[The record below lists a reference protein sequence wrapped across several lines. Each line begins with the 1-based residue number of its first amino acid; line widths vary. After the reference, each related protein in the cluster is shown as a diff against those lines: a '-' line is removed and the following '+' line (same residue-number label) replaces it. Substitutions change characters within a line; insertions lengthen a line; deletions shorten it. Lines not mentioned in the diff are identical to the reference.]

1 MMYSLDEVSIIPSTF
16 TSVKSRKDIITT
28 YTSKLPIFVA
38 PMTCLVDFINFSSFE
53 DSKII
58 PIFPVYDINNKELF
72 KQRLTFIQQSKWV
85 ALTLNEFED
94 TFCRNKWNLD
104 KENLFNICID
114 TANGHLHDIYVATKY
129 AKKSFPNLAIRV
141 GNIANPKTYDEIC
154 KNYSDSVQFIRV
166 GIGGGSGCTT
176 SVQTGVHTS
185 LPYLITEINKI
196 KKSYANKPLVIADGG
211 VNTIDR
217 AIKCLALGA
226 DYVMMGSMF
235 ANCKEVDNYDE
246 VKNEYYGQ
254 SSIQG
259 QLDRFGEIR
268 SNPEGLEKI
277 VEINTTL
284 NEVCSKFDAALR
296 SAMSYC
302 NAKTLE
308 EFIGKPKIEYQTLKE
323 FENYMK

>member
-38 PMTCLVDFINFSSFE
+38 PMTCLVDLINFSSFE
-53 DSKII
+53 DSKVI
-58 PIFPVYDINNKELF
+58 PILPVYDINNKELF
-72 KQRLTFIQQSKWV
+72 KQRLTFIQQSKWA

-129 AKKSFPNLAIRV
+129 AKKSFPNLAIMV

-235 ANCKEVDNYDE
+235 ANCKEVGNYNE

-254 SSIQG
+254 SSIRG

>member
-53 DSKII
+53 NSKVI
-58 PIFPVYDINNKELF
+58 PILSVYDINNKEFF

-129 AKKSFPNLAIRV
+129 AKKSFPNLAIMV

-235 ANCKEVDNYDE
+235 ANCKEVGNYNE

-254 SSIQG
+254 SSIRG

>member
-53 DSKII
+53 DSKVI
-58 PIFPVYDINNKELF
+58 PILPVYDINNKELF
-72 KQRLTFIQQSKWV
+72 KRRLTFIQQSKWV

-129 AKKSFPNLAIRV
+129 AKKSFPNLAIMV

-235 ANCKEVDNYDE
+235 ANCKEVGNYNE

-254 SSIQG
+254 SSIRG

>member
-53 DSKII
+53 DNKVI
-58 PIFPVYDINNKELF
+58 PILPVYDINNKELF

-129 AKKSFPNLAIRV
+129 AKKSFPNLAIMV

-211 VNTIDR
+211 INTIDR

-235 ANCKEVDNYDE
+235 ANCKEVGNYNE

-254 SSIQG
+254 SSIRG

>member
-53 DSKII
+53 DSKVI
-58 PIFPVYDINNKELF
+58 PILPVYDINNKELF

-129 AKKSFPNLAIRV
+129 AKKSFPNLAIMV

-196 KKSYANKPLVIADGG
+196 KKSYANKPFVI
-211 VNTIDR
+211 
-217 AIKCLALGA
+217 
-226 DYVMMGSMF
+226 
-235 ANCKEVDNYDE
+235 
-246 VKNEYYGQ
+246 
-254 SSIQG
+254 
-259 QLDRFGEIR
+259 
-268 SNPEGLEKI
+268 
-277 VEINTTL
+277 
-284 NEVCSKFDAALR
+284 
-296 SAMSYC
+296 
-302 NAKTLE
+302 
-308 EFIGKPKIEYQTLKE
+308 
-323 FENYMK
+323 

>member
-53 DSKII
+53 DSKVI
-58 PIFPVYDINNKELF
+58 PILPVYDINNKELF

-129 AKKSFPNLAIRV
+129 AKKSFPNLAIMV

-235 ANCKEVDNYDE
+235 ANCKEVGNYNE

-254 SSIQG
+254 SSIRG

-302 NAKTLE
+302 NVKTLE

>member
-38 PMTCLVDFINFSSFE
+38 PMTCLVDLINFSSFE
-53 DSKII
+53 DSKVI
-58 PIFPVYDINNKELF
+58 PILPVYDINNKEFF

-129 AKKSFPNLAIRV
+129 AKKSFPNLAIMV

-235 ANCKEVDNYDE
+235 ANCKEVGNYNE

-254 SSIQG
+254 SSIRG

>member
-53 DSKII
+53 NSKVI
-58 PIFPVYDINNKELF
+58 PILPVYDINNKEIF

-94 TFCRNKWNLD
+94 TFCRDKWNLY
-104 KENLFNICID
+104 KGTFSNICID
-114 TANGHLHDIYVATKY
+114 TANGHLHDIYAATKY
-129 AKKSFPNLAIRV
+129 AKKNFPNLTVMV
-141 GNIANPKTYDEIC
+141 GNIANPETYDEIC

-196 KKSYANKPLVIADGG
+196 KKSYTNKPLVIADGG
-211 VNTIDR
+211 VNTVSR

-235 ANCKEVDNYDE
+235 ANCKEVGNYNE

-254 SSIQG
+254 SSIRG

>member
-53 DSKII
+53 DSKVI
-58 PIFPVYDINNKELF
+58 PILPVYDINNKELF
-72 KQRLTFIQQSKWV
+72 KQRLTFIQQSKWA

-129 AKKSFPNLAIRV
+129 AKKSFPNLAIMV

-235 ANCKEVDNYDE
+235 ANCKEVGNYNE

-254 SSIQG
+254 SSIRG

>member
-38 PMTCLVDFINFSSFE
+38 PMTCLVDLINFSSFE
-53 DSKII
+53 DSKVI
-58 PIFPVYDINNKELF
+58 PILPVYDINNKELF

-129 AKKSFPNLAIRV
+129 AKKSFPNLAIMV

-235 ANCKEVDNYDE
+235 ANCKEVGNYNE

-268 SNPEGLEKI
+268 SNPEGLKKI

>member
-53 DSKII
+53 DSKVI
-58 PIFPVYDINNKELF
+58 PILPVYDINNKELF
-72 KQRLTFIQQSKWV
+72 KQRLTFTQQSKWV

-104 KENLFNICID
+104 KENIFNICID

-129 AKKSFPNLAIRV
+129 AKKSFPNLAIMV

-235 ANCKEVDNYDE
+235 ANCKEVGNYNE

-254 SSIQG
+254 SSIRG

>member
-38 PMTCLVDFINFSSFE
+38 PMTCLIDFINFSSFE
-53 DSKII
+53 DNKVI
-58 PIFPVYDINNKELF
+58 PILPVYDINNKELF

-94 TFCRNKWNLD
+94 TFCRNKWSLD

-129 AKKSFPNLAIRV
+129 AKKSFPNLAIMV

-235 ANCKEVDNYDE
+235 ANCKEVGNYNE

-254 SSIQG
+254 SSIRG

>member
-53 DSKII
+53 DSKVI
-58 PIFPVYDINNKELF
+58 PILPVYDINNKELF
-72 KQRLTFIQQSKWV
+72 KQRLTFIQQSKWA

-129 AKKSFPNLAIRV
+129 AKKSFPNLAIMV

-235 ANCKEVDNYDE
+235 ANCKEVGNYNE

-254 SSIQG
+254 SSIRG

-284 NEVCSKFDAALR
+284 NEICSKFDAALR

>member
-38 PMTCLVDFINFSSFE
+38 PMTCLVDLINFSSFE
-53 DSKII
+53 DSKVI
-58 PIFPVYDINNKELF
+58 PILPVYDINNKELF

-129 AKKSFPNLAIRV
+129 AKKSFPNLAIMV

-235 ANCKEVDNYDE
+235 ANCKEVGNYNE

-254 SSIQG
+254 SSIRG

-268 SNPEGLEKI
+268 SNPEGLEKK

>member
-38 PMTCLVDFINFSSFE
+38 PMTCLVDLINFSSFE
-53 DSKII
+53 DSKVI
-58 PIFPVYDINNKELF
+58 PILPVYDINNKELF

-129 AKKSFPNLAIRV
+129 AKKSFPNLAIMV

-268 SNPEGLEKI
+268 SNPEGLEKK

>member
-53 DSKII
+53 DNKVI
-58 PIFPVYDINNKELF
+58 PILPVYDINNKELF
-72 KQRLTFIQQSKWV
+72 KQRLTFIQQSKWA

-129 AKKSFPNLAIRV
+129 AKKSFPNLAIMV

-235 ANCKEVDNYDE
+235 ANCKEVGNYNE

-254 SSIQG
+254 SSIRG

>member
-53 DSKII
+53 DSKVI
-58 PIFPVYDINNKELF
+58 PILPVYDINNKEFF
-72 KQRLTFIQQSKWV
+72 KQRLTFIQQSKWA

-129 AKKSFPNLAIRV
+129 AKKSFPNLAIMV

-226 DYVMMGSMF
+226 DYIMMGSMF
-235 ANCKEVDNYDE
+235 ANCKEVGNYNE

-254 SSIQG
+254 SSIRG

>member
-53 DSKII
+53 NSKVI
-58 PIFPVYDINNKELF
+58 PILPVYDINNKEFF

-129 AKKSFPNLAIRV
+129 AKKSFPNLAIMV

-176 SVQTGVHTS
+176 SVQTGVHIS

-235 ANCKEVDNYDE
+235 ANCKEVGNYNE

-254 SSIQG
+254 SSIRG

>member
-38 PMTCLVDFINFSSFE
+38 PMTCLIDFINFSSFE
-53 DSKII
+53 DSKVI
-58 PIFPVYDINNKELF
+58 PILPVYDINNKELF
-72 KQRLTFIQQSKWV
+72 KQRLTFIQQSKWA

-129 AKKSFPNLAIRV
+129 AKKSFPNLAIMV

-235 ANCKEVDNYDE
+235 ANCKEVGNYNE

-254 SSIQG
+254 SSIRG

>member
-38 PMTCLVDFINFSSFE
+38 PMTCLVDLINFSSFE
-53 DSKII
+53 DNKVI
-58 PIFPVYDINNKELF
+58 PILPVYDINNKELF

-129 AKKSFPNLAIRV
+129 AKKSFSNLAIMV

-235 ANCKEVDNYDE
+235 ANCKEVGNYNE

-254 SSIQG
+254 SSIRG

>member
-38 PMTCLVDFINFSSFE
+38 PMTCLIDFINFSSFE
-53 DSKII
+53 DNKVI
-58 PIFPVYDINNKELF
+58 PILPVYDINNKELF

-129 AKKSFPNLAIRV
+129 AKKSFPNLAIMV

-235 ANCKEVDNYDE
+235 ANCKEVGNYNE

-254 SSIQG
+254 SSIRG

>member
-53 DSKII
+53 DSKVI
-58 PIFPVYDINNKELF
+58 PILPVYDINNKELF

-94 TFCRNKWNLD
+94 TFCRDKWDLY
-104 KENLFNICID
+104 KGTFSNICID

-129 AKKSFPNLAIRV
+129 AKKSFPNLAIMV

-268 SNPEGLEKI
+268 SNPEGLGKI

>member
-53 DSKII
+53 DNKVI
-58 PIFPVYDINNKELF
+58 PILPVYDINNKELF

-129 AKKSFPNLAIRV
+129 AKKSFPNLAIMV

-235 ANCKEVDNYDE
+235 ANCKEVGNYNE

-254 SSIQG
+254 SSIRG
-259 QLDRFGEIR
+259 QLDRFGEIK
-268 SNPEGLEKI
+268 SNPEGLGKI

-308 EFIGKPKIEYQTLKE
+308 EFIGIPKIEYQTLKE

>member
-53 DSKII
+53 DSKVI
-58 PIFPVYDINNKELF
+58 PILPVYDINNKELF
-72 KQRLTFIQQSKWV
+72 KRRLTFIQQSKWV

-94 TFCRNKWNLD
+94 TFCRNKWNLN

-129 AKKSFPNLAIRV
+129 AKKSFPNLAIMV

-235 ANCKEVDNYDE
+235 ANCKEVGNYNE

-254 SSIQG
+254 SSIRG

>member
-53 DSKII
+53 DSKVI
-58 PIFPVYDINNKELF
+58 PILPVYDINNKELF

-129 AKKSFPNLAIRV
+129 AKKSFPNLAIMV

-235 ANCKEVDNYDE
+235 ANCKEVGNYNK

-254 SSIQG
+254 SSIRG

>member
-38 PMTCLVDFINFSSFE
+38 PMTCLVDLINFSSFE
-53 DSKII
+53 DNKVI
-58 PIFPVYDINNKELF
+58 PILPVYDINNKELF

-129 AKKSFPNLAIRV
+129 AKKSFPNLAIMV

-235 ANCKEVDNYDE
+235 ANCKEVGNYNE

-254 SSIQG
+254 SSIRG

>member
-38 PMTCLVDFINFSSFE
+38 PMTCLVDLINFSSFE
-53 DSKII
+53 DSKVI
-58 PIFPVYDINNKELF
+58 PILPVYDINNKELF

-94 TFCRNKWNLD
+94 AFCRNKWNLD

-129 AKKSFPNLAIRV
+129 AKKSFPNLAIMV

-268 SNPEGLEKI
+268 SNPEGLEKK

>member
-53 DSKII
+53 DNKVI
-58 PIFPVYDINNKELF
+58 PILPVYDINNKELF

-94 TFCRNKWNLD
+94 TFCKNKWNLD

-129 AKKSFPNLAIRV
+129 AKKSFPNLAIMV

-235 ANCKEVDNYDE
+235 ANCKEVGNYNE

-254 SSIQG
+254 SSIRG

>member
-38 PMTCLVDFINFSSFE
+38 PMTCLVDLINFSSFE
-53 DSKII
+53 DSKVI
-58 PIFPVYDINNKELF
+58 PILPVYDINNKELF

-129 AKKSFPNLAIRV
+129 AKKSFPNLAIMV

-235 ANCKEVDNYDE
+235 ANCKEVGNYNE

-254 SSIQG
+254 SSIRG

-308 EFIGKPKIEYQTLKE
+308 EFIGKPKIEYQTIKE

>member
-16 TSVKSRKDIITT
+16 TSIKSRKDIITT

-53 DSKII
+53 DSKVI
-58 PIFPVYDINNKELF
+58 PILPVHNINNKELF

-129 AKKSFPNLAIRV
+129 AKKSFPNLAIMV

-196 KKSYANKPLVIADGG
+196 KKFYANKPLVIADGG

-235 ANCKEVDNYDE
+235 ANCKEVDNYNE

-268 SNPEGLEKI
+268 SNPEGLKKI

>member
-53 DSKII
+53 DSKVI
-58 PIFPVYDINNKELF
+58 PILPVYDINNKELF
-72 KQRLTFIQQSKWV
+72 KQRLTFIQQSKWG

-129 AKKSFPNLAIRV
+129 AKKSFPNLAIMV

-235 ANCKEVDNYDE
+235 ANCKEVGNYNE

-254 SSIQG
+254 SSIRG

>member
-38 PMTCLVDFINFSSFE
+38 PMTCLVDLINFSSFE
-53 DSKII
+53 DSKVI
-58 PIFPVYDINNKELF
+58 PILPVYDINNKELF

-129 AKKSFPNLAIRV
+129 AKKSFPNLAIMV

-268 SNPEGLEKI
+268 SNPEGLKKI

>member
-53 DSKII
+53 NSKVI
-58 PIFPVYDINNKELF
+58 PILPVYDINNKEFF

-129 AKKSFPNLAIRV
+129 AKKSFPNLAIMV

-226 DYVMMGSMF
+226 YYVMMGSMF
-235 ANCKEVDNYDE
+235 ANCKEVGNYNE

-254 SSIQG
+254 SSIRG

>member
-53 DSKII
+53 DNKVI
-58 PIFPVYDINNKELF
+58 PILPVYDINNKELF

-129 AKKSFPNLAIRV
+129 AKKSFPNLAIMV

-235 ANCKEVDNYDE
+235 ANCKEVGNYNE

-254 SSIQG
+254 SSIRG

-268 SNPEGLEKI
+268 SNPEGLEKK